1 MDGTNRLVGRMVKGL
16 CLAMTCVLMIGCA
29 HFEESGLPGSASSMA
44 RNQMMVVRQEPATFG
59 YYRLTSLVR
68 IYPDLEFF
76 VEKRGVPDFLAETES
91 ENQDYFFLY
100 YLKKRE
106 VFACRTHLG
115 RRQTIE
121 FAGPYPITKRE
132 FEALDGFRKKATR

>member
-1 MDGTNRLVGRMVKGL
+1 MDGTNRTIGRMAKGVGQ
-16 CLAMTCVLMIGCA
+16 AMICVLMIGCA
-29 HFEESGLPGSASSMA
+29 GYEESGLPGSASSMA
-44 RNQMMVVRQEPATFG
+44 RNQMVFVRQEPGTFG
-59 YYRLTSLVR
+59 YYRLNSLAR

-76 VEKRGVPDFLAETES
+76 VEKRGTPDFLAETET

-106 VFACRTHLG
+106 VFACRTDASQ
-115 RRQTIE
+115 RRVVE

-132 FEALDGFRKKATR
+132 FETLNEFRENCSF

>member
-1 MDGTNRLVGRMVKGL
+1 MAETNYWIGRMVKG
-16 CLAMTCVLMIGCA
+16 CGLAVTCVLMIGCA
-29 HFEESGLPGSASSMA
+29 RFEESGFPGSASSMA

-59 YYRLTSLVR
+59 YYRLTSLAR

-76 VEKRGVPDFLAETES
+76 VGKRGVPDFLAETDS
-91 ENQDYFFLY
+91 ENQDYFILY

-106 VFACRTHLG
+106 AFACRTHLG
-115 RRQTIE
+115 RQHSIE

-132 FEALDGFRKKATR
+132 FETLDGFRKKTVR